1 MTKKSN
7 RARRR
12 AAFLSGPV
20 AHDPAT
26 GELVD
31 GDIAQQADQ
40 TLRNIAAALAAIG
53 KDLDDPAAGR
63 GGRDGGSGGL

>member
-1 MTKKSN
+1 
-7 RARRR
+7 
-12 AAFLSGPV
+12 V